1 MSAKEATVS
10 FISLNVSEASKEVA
24 LKAKARSTIGTS
36 GISVKRRRITR
47 VNTSY
52 KSQRSKANDRFF
64 VSKIVDQLKTRS
76 GDTV

>member
-36 GISVKRRRITR
+36 GISVKGRWITR
-47 VNTSY
+47 VNTSC
-52 KSQRSKANDRFF
+52 KCQRSTANDRF
-64 VSKIVDQLKTRS
+64 SITKIVDLS
-76 GDTV
+76 